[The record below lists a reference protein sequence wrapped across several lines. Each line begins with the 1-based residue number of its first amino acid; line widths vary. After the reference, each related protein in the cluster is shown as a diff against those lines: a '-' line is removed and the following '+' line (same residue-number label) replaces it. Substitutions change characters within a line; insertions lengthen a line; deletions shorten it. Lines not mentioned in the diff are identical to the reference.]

1 MSTREIWIVA
11 ETRKGSL
18 TKVSRQLLGAARN
31 LAAQKELGVVAILPA
46 SDQAQADELAQL
58 AATVIWLNQTEL
70 SRYEATRRVDA
81 LAQLIEKRGRPFAV
95 LAGSSS
101 AANEFMPRLAARF
114 QSGYASNCVDLRW
127 EGEELAVRR
136 PVYGG
141 RAYEELALSQSPAWA
156 TFRPGAFELPDNLP
170 SPGQVEQVTIDLPES
185 NRPDVGELK
194 VGADQELE
202 LSEAARVVAGGRG
215 LGEPDNFE
223 LVGQLAK
230 VLQAAIGASRA
241 VVDAGWRPHSE
252 QVGKSGKTISPELY
266 IACGISGAVHH
277 TLGMNTSKVVVAIN
291 SDPEATIFKHAD
303 YGIVGDAIEILPALT
318 EALKS

>member
-1 MSTREIWIVA
+1 MTAREIWIVA

-18 TKVSRQLLGAARN
+18 TKVTRQLLGAARS
-31 LAAQKELGVVAILPA
+31 LATQKELSVVAVLVA
-46 SDQAQADELAQL
+46 GDQAQADELAQL
-58 AATVIWLNQTEL
+58 AANVIWLNQAEL
-70 SRYEATRRVDA
+70 SPYEATRQVDA
-81 LAQLIEKRGRPFAV
+81 LGQLIEKRGRPFAV

-101 AANEFMPRLAARF
+101 AANEFMPRLAARY

-141 RAYEELALSQSPAWA
+141 RVYEELAFCQTPAWA
-156 TFRPGAFELPDNLP
+156 TFRPGAFDLKKKLA
-170 SPGQVEQVTIDLPES
+170 SPGQLEQVTIDLPES
-185 NRPDVGELK
+185 NRPLVGELK
-194 VGADQELE
+194 IGAIQDIE
-202 LSEAARVVAGGRG
+202 LSEATRVVAGGRG
-215 LGEPDNFE
+215 LGEPQNFE
-223 LVGQLAK
+223 LVEQLAQ

-241 VVDAGWRPHSE
+241 IVDAGWRPHTE